1 MILGLLDQLQI
12 FSIELLG
19 FLTDLGL
26 LELWHLIYQRLL
38 TGFDMQVFFS
48 NFSLKQFQVRYL
60 ALSLPFS
67 VKTASICSGRKVLIR
82 ISSGVPQGSILC
94 PTLFLLYISDLPDDV
109 ICNIAIYP
117 DDTTLHSNRDQ
128 APDLWQQLELVS
140 ELESDLRDTV
150 DWGMKWLDDFN
161 AGKNQLVLFDHSNNN
176 GSIDVKMDRSVL
188 EESSF
193 KRLGLTFSS
202 KLDWG
207 SHIISI
213 TETASNKIGTLIHSM
228 KFVSPEVALYL
239 CKSTIWPCMEYC
251 CHVWAGA
258 PTC

>member
-1 MILGLLDQLQI
+1 MVLGLLDQLQI

-38 TGFDMQVFFS
+38 TGFDMQVFFT
-48 NFSLKQFQVRYL
+48 NFILMQFQVRYL

-67 VKTASICSGRKVLIR
+67 VIDGFNFFWKESLIF
-82 ISSGVPQGSILC
+82 SGVPQGYILC
-94 PTLFLLYISDLPDDV
+94 PTLFLLYISELSDDV

-117 DDTTLHSNRDQ
+117 DDKTLHSNRDQ

-193 KRLGLTFSS
+193 KMLGLTFSS

-207 SHIISI
+207 SYIISI

-239 CKSTIWPCMEYC
+239 CKSTIWPCME
-251 CHVWAGA
+251 
-258 PTC
+258 